1 MKNAPSYNL
10 HGITGDIMLLKKP
23 PKNSYGVVS
32 VFSIGSQDLKK
43 KKKQIS
49 MNLFF
54 RGEVWLTKSDYLLGV
69 DLLFTSL
76 QIGSKLK

>member
-10 HGITGDIMLLKKP
+10 HGITGDIMLLKKT

-32 VFSIGSQDLKK
+32 DFSIGSQDLK

-54 RGEVWLTKSDYLLGV
+54 RGEV
-69 DLLFTSL
+69 
-76 QIGSKLK
+76 

>member
-10 HGITGDIMLLKKP
+10 HDITGDIMLLKTPQKT
-23 PKNSYGVVS
+23 VMELFQFFLLVHR
-32 VFSIGSQDLKK
+32 IK